1 MVLPLPDVICTRA
14 TPLPPAWLAGP
25 PCVARRPFLSPT
37 DLWRLIYLTFFPAMQ
52 WTDRLGGHNV
62 TLVDTAK
69 WPFFALGQFVATP
82 TFSFSKSS
90 YHTIQVSAK
99 NLVDAE
105 HVL

>member
-1 MVLPLPDVICTRA
+1 
-14 TPLPPAWLAGP
+14 
-25 PCVARRPFLSPT
+25 
-37 DLWRLIYLTFFPAMQ
+37 MQ

-82 TFSFSKSS
+82 TFSFSEHS

-105 HVL
+105 LVLWLRPVHSVDHGSLRPCDSFFRFSDGQRVNQII